1 MDNFDYKKYLVENK
15 LTSNSRMLNEDNLE
29 VKNFAKQIYS
39 FLVKNDVTTK
49 LIASIPS
56 AGSQGKQIGDK
67 LTGGSNEGLVWYW
80 DDPKT
85 KQTVIEIHLA
95 GGEKG
100 VLEVEKK
107 ILSSFPNLE
116 QYNRETFSGPDVFKV
131 RFRVKEKT
139 TAKGGLVGNTNEVE
153 NKLTL
158 NSRLSEEETQN
169 GTTYLTIK
177 EPLTKA
183 MEAMGYEKPP
193 LESDNF
199 ATAYSSLSYVK
210 PLSDTETLEV
220 EVRPAPEKG
229 KVANKEFGSDFEEE
243 GKTDYPVITFEMY
256 VVKTEEQEDKKFFGL
271 VKKKYQDQSYD
282 YIVRPTYLDLSKNT
296 TEGAVSKITSLVK
309 QKEPK

>member
-39 FLVKNDVTTK
+39 FLVKNGVTTK

-107 ILSSFPNLE
+107 ILSSFPGLE
-116 QYNRETFSGPDVFKV
+116 QYNRNLMKGGGISTAMKYRGTDKEGTVSNLV
-131 RFRVKEKT
+131 FRVKEKT
-139 TAKGGLVGNTNEVE
+139 TAKGGLVGNTNEGYYDDIAGYTSV
-153 NKLTL
+153 
-158 NSRLSEEETQN
+158 SDN
-169 GTTYLTIK
+169 GTGFK
-177 EPLTKA
+177 
-183 MEAMGYEKPP
+183 
-193 LESDNF
+193 DNDK
-199 ATAYSSLSYVK
+199 VK
-210 PLSDTETLEV
+210 SKSGQEGVVYDVLKS
-220 EVRPAPEKG
+220 K
-229 KVANKEFGSDFEEE
+229 E
-243 GKTDYPVITFEMY
+243 GKALV
-256 VVKTEEQEDKKFFGL
+256 VVKFQNNGNTAIA
-271 VKKKYQDQSYD
+271 KYGEGFSDIND
-282 YIVRPTYLDLSKNT
+282 ISK
-296 TEGAVSKITSLVK
+296 
-309 QKEPK
+309 

>member
-1 MDNFDYKKYLVENK
+1 MGNFDYKKYLVENK

-39 FLVKNDVTTK
+39 FLVKNGVTTK

-95 GGEKG
+95 GEEKG

-116 QYNRETFSGPDVFKV
+116 QYNRETSSGPDVFKV

-139 TAKGGLVGNTNEVE
+139 TAKGGLVGNTNEGYYDDIAGYTSV
-153 NKLTL
+153 
-158 NSRLSEEETQN
+158 SDN
-169 GTTYLTIK
+169 GTGFK
-177 EPLTKA
+177 
-183 MEAMGYEKPP
+183 
-193 LESDNF
+193 DNDK
-199 ATAYSSLSYVK
+199 VK
-210 PLSDTETLEV
+210 SKSGQEGVVYDVLKS
-220 EVRPAPEKG
+220 K
-229 KVANKEFGSDFEEE
+229 E
-243 GKTDYPVITFEMY
+243 GKALV
-256 VVKTEEQEDKKFFGL
+256 VVKFQNNG
-271 VKKKYQDQSYD
+271 
-282 YIVRPTYLDLSKNT
+282 NT
-296 TEGAVSKITSLVK
+296 TIAKYGEGFSDINDINK
-309 QKEPK
+309 